1 MTEKKHIILPMVL
14 FLIGVLLTMRRG
26 KTSIP
31 IINKATL
38 VLGFASMVAALVIVM
53 VTILRIRQKSAGV
66 IAAKMLSTIA
76 ILFLLLAGGAAFYFA
91 SADAFRPNYSYRY
104 EDRTYYY
111 VERGVFKPYRNLY
124 AQHGPCTMEL
134 VKAYMEYWAREDIN
148 EANAEDIVI
157 EK

>member
-1 MTEKKHIILPMVL
+1 MVL

-66 IAAKMLSTIA
+66 IAAKMPA
-76 ILFLLLAGGAAFYFA
+76 
-91 SADAFRPNYSYRY
+91 P
-104 EDRTYYY
+104 
-111 VERGVFKPYRNLY
+111 
-124 AQHGPCTMEL
+124 
-134 VKAYMEYWAREDIN
+134 
-148 EANAEDIVI
+148 
-157 EK
+157 